1 MRRSDLYERRPRED
15 SYERRRRRSPSS
27 SSSCATSEL
36 YEGFMSDSDDG
47 NEGAVEWMRTYGRR
61 ASDRRRV
68 VIRGDTV
75 LEAVKLAIRSNVRG
89 KYGTFDQY
97 LRFLHRHSRRCR
109 PPPGRAPEQQTTYL
123 LRNFLRTLHDD
134 DRNDDLDGLI
144 RDTRHAC

>member
-1 MRRSDLYERRPRED
+1 
-15 SYERRRRRSPSS
+15 
-27 SSSCATSEL
+27 
-36 YEGFMSDSDDG
+36 MSDSDDG
-47 NEGAVEWMRTYGRR
+47 NEGAVEWMRSYGRR

-97 LRFLHRHSRRCR
+97 LRFLHRHSKRCR

-144 RDTRHAC
+144 RETRHAC